1 LPLLPRAKQIIEEFP
16 FSDEE
21 RADVLAGNALKLL
34 KK

>member
-21 RADVLAGNALKLL
+21 RAGVFARNALKLL
-34 KK
+34 GK